1 MPGIEKYGW
10 TAIKKPEYVMGR
22 LGATAAMQD
31 GVGFAAN
38 RFAALWRENL
48 SRAGA
53 GSSVKVNFRTVT
65 RGGKVSV
72 IPVGPATIFHRP
84 SKPGDPPAKKTG
96 ALAGSITVKQTIY
109 TDPSRVGRVRFVVG
123 TSLPYA
129 AFLEWGVG
137 PSRPFRHPAKQAERR
152 RVQVGNFSEDGKRA
166 NEHDYMGGSA
176 DRPFTIEPRPHL
188 RTTLRTS
195 MAGVNQD
202 MVVHIRGALAPPT
215 LQKLDIRYIRR
226 TLLKASAKLGSLQL
240 FGINS
245 RFLFLIRQRAI
256 KAERL
261 LGDYGAVID
270 GDMWGRTRRR
280 IVGRN
285 LGLQIG
291 KIAGSQRAD
300 PRFTKA
306 VKRQARTTLGSLF
319 GFLIR

>member
-1 MPGIEKYGW
+1 MPGSEKYGW

-22 LGATAAMQD
+22 MGASAALQD

-38 RFAALWRENL
+38 RFAQLWRENL
-48 SRAGA
+48 SRVGA
-53 GSSVKVNFRTVT
+53 APGTKVEFRTVA

-72 IPVGPATIFHRP
+72 IPVAPAKVFHRP
-84 SKPGDPPAKKTG
+84 STPGSPPARKTG
-96 ALAGSITVKQTIY
+96 ALAKSIKVKQVIY
-109 TDPSRVGRVRFVVG
+109 TDPTRGGRVRYIVG

-137 PSRPFRHPAKQAERR
+137 PGRPFRHPAKQSERR
-152 RVQVGNFSEDGKRA
+152 RVQVGEFGGEKREDD
-166 NEHDYMGGSA
+166 HDYLGGSA
-176 DRPFTIEPRPHL
+176 NRPFVIEPRPHL

-195 MAGVNQD
+195 MAGINQD
-202 MVVHIRGALAPPT
+202 MLIHMRGALVPPT
-215 LQKLDIRYIRR
+215 LQRLDIRYIRR

-270 GDMWGRTRRR
+270 GDMWGRVRRR

-291 KIAGSQRAD
+291 KIAGSGRAD
-300 PRFTKA
+300 PKFTKA

>member
-1 MPGIEKYGW
+1 MPGTEKYGW

-22 LGATAAMQD
+22 MGATAAMQD

-38 RFAALWRENL
+38 RFAELWRANL
-48 SRAGA
+48 SKV
-53 GSSVKVNFRTVT
+53 GSGLPVNVEFRTVT
-65 RGGKVSV
+65 RGGKTSV
-72 IPVGPATIFHRP
+72 MPVGTARRPRRP
-84 SKPGDPPAKKTG
+84 SRPGDYPAKQSG
-96 ALAGSITVKQTIY
+96 ELASSIKVKRVVF
-109 TDPSRVGRVRFVVG
+109 TDPSRGPGRVRYIVG
-123 TSLPYA
+123 TNLAYA

-137 PSRPFRHPAKQAERR
+137 PGRPFRHPAKQRERR
-152 RVQVGNFSEDGKRA
+152 MGQRDPEDV
-166 NEHDYMGGSA
+166 ESGGTA
-176 DRPFTIEPRPHL
+176 HRPFVIEPRPHL

-195 MAGVNQD
+195 MVGINQD
-202 MVVHIRGALAPPT
+202 MLVHIRGALVPPT
-215 LQKLDIRYIRR
+215 LQKLDIRHMRR
-226 TLLKASAKLGSLQL
+226 ILLKASAKLGSLQL

-270 GDMWGRTRRR
+270 GEMWGRVRRR

-285 LGLQIG
+285 LGLTIG
-291 KIAGSQRAD
+291 KMAGAGRGD